1 VRAGPNRPGPARTR
15 DPMRSRDVDARL
27 AERALREGWP
37 VPAGRKPE
45 LIAQLIEV
53 ATSPETPPRERVSA
67 IKVLVSVS
75 KLNLEALRVS
85 MAAEEFEELR
95 ARLAR
100 LEAGGGDDGPGDVA
114 QGD

>member
-1 VRAGPNRPGPARTR
+1 V
-15 DPMRSRDVDARL
+15 RSRNLEARL

-37 VPAGRKPE
+37 VPEELRPE
-45 LIAQLIEV
+45 LVRILVDLARSG
-53 ATSPETPPRERVSA
+53 AASPRERTAA
-67 IKVLVSVS
+67 IKVLLSAS
-75 KLNLEALRVS
+75 KLNLETLRVS

-100 LEAGGGDDGPGDVA
+100 LEGGGGDGPGDVA